1 MVPAVC
7 SGDRAEFMMFC
18 CFVVVGS
25 LVYIGRSAGLKN
37 LVVSKLSQVALLFE
51 HLCCVE
57 ITLCCEQSLL

>member
-7 SGDRAEFMMFC
+7 SGGRAEFLIIC

-37 LVVSKLSQVALLFE
+37 LIVSKLPHVALLFE
-51 HLCCVE
+51 HLCSVE
-57 ITLCCEQSLL
+57 VALCCGQSIL